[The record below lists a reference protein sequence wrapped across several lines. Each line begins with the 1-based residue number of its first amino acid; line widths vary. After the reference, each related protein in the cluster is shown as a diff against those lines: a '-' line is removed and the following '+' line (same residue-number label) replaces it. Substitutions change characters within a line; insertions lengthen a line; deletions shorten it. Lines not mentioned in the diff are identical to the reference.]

1 MKQRKTAVLLA
12 AVLCAAVRAW
22 GHEVHVQDFEG
33 EFALQR
39 LTDHIYVAH
48 GPQEFP
54 SPETQ
59 GFMNNPAFVV
69 TDAGVVV
76 VDPGSSVQ
84 IGRKLLDSIARVSD
98 KPVVA
103 VFNTHVHGDH
113 WLGNQAI
120 RQAYPGVAIY
130 AHQRMIERVE
140 AGEGEGWVK
149 LFERMTDGATA
160 GTRVVAPNIGL
171 HGGEVIRIGGM
182 PFRIHHTG
190 KAHSDTDI
198 MIEVPK
204 DRGIFLG
211 DIVTN
216 RRVQS
221 ARPQDSDILGQI
233 HAVEFVLGTDNDWF
247 IPGHGFSGGRELPE
261 QQLTFLKDLYAS
273 VKKHYDEGLADFE
286 MVEPVKQDLAA
297 YRDWY
302 NFDELGRVI
311 GSVYLR
317 VEEDSF

>member
-1 MKQRKTAVLLA
+1 MRSIVLLQVA
-12 AVLCAAVRAW
+12 ALLCVGRVW
-22 GHEVHVQDFEG
+22 GHEVDVNDFKG
-33 EFALQR
+33 DFALQR
-39 LTDHIYVAH
+39 LTEHIYVTH
-48 GPQEFP
+48 GPQQFP
-54 SPETQ
+54 NPETQ
-59 GFMNNPAFVV
+59 GFMNNPGFVV

-84 IGRKLLDSIARVSD
+84 IGNKLLDSIAQVTD

-103 VFNTHVHGDH
+103 VFNSHVHGDH

-140 AGEGEGWVK
+140 AGEGEDWVK
-149 LFERMTDGATA
+149 LFNSLTDGATA
-160 GTRVVAPNIGL
+160 GTRVVTPNIGL
-171 HGGEVIRIGGM
+171 HGGEVIRIGEI

-198 MIEVPK
+198 MVEIPK

-216 RRVQS
+216 KRVQS

-233 HAVEFVLGTDNDWF
+233 KAVEFVLGTDNDWF
-247 IPGHGFSGGRELPE
+247 IPGHGWSGGRALPE
-261 QQLTFLKDLYAS
+261 QQLTFLKALHAS
-273 VKKHYDEGLADFE
+273 VKKHYEEGLADFE
-286 MVEPVKQDLAA
+286 MRDLVKQDLAA

-311 GSVYLR
+311 SSVYLR
-317 VEEDSF
+317 VEEASF

>member
-1 MKQRKTAVLLA
+1 MQIRRLFFLLA
-12 AVLCAAVRAW
+12 AILIFPGQASSHDVKAM
-22 GHEVHVQDFEG
+22 EFEG
-33 EFALQR
+33 GFAVQR
-39 LTDHIYVAH
+39 LSDHIYVTH

-54 SPETQ
+54 SPKTQ
-59 GFMNNPAFVV
+59 GFMNNPGFII
-69 TDAGVVV
+69 TDHGVVV

-84 IGRKLLDSIARVSD
+84 IGNKLLASIANITSQA
-98 KPVVA
+98 VVA

-120 RQAYPGVAIY
+120 RQAYPDVRIY

-140 AGEGEGWVK
+140 AGEGEEWIK
-149 LFERMTDGATA
+149 LFNQLTRGATA

-171 HGGEVIRIGGM
+171 QGGEIIKIGDIL
-182 PFRIHHTG
+182 FHIHHTG

-198 MIEVPK
+198 MIEIPK

-216 RRVQS
+216 KRIQS
-221 ARPQDSDILGQI
+221 ARPTDGDIRGQI
-233 HAVEFVLGTDNDWF
+233 RAVEFVLKTDNRWY
-247 IPGHGFSGGRELPE
+247 IPGHGSSGGRELPQ
-261 QQLTFLKDLYAS
+261 QQLIFLKKLYAS
-273 VKKHYDEGLADFE
+273 VERHYKKGLADFE
-286 MVEPVKQDLAA
+286 MRELVKQELIE

-302 NFDELGRVI
+302 NFEELGRVI
-311 GSVYLR
+311 SSVYLR

>member
-1 MKQRKTAVLLA
+1 MNLRRTVVLLA
-12 AVLCAAVRAW
+12 AVLCSTGRAW
-22 GHEVHVQDFEG
+22 SHEIEVHDFEG
-33 EFALQR
+33 DLALQQ
-39 LTDHIYVAH
+39 LTEHIYVTH
-48 GPQEFP
+48 GTQAFSSP
-54 SPETQ
+54 STQ
-59 GFMNNPAFVV
+59 GFMNNPGFVV

-84 IGRKLLDSIARVSD
+84 IGNKLLDSIARVTD
-98 KPVVA
+98 KQVVA

-140 AGEGEGWVK
+140 AGEGEDWIK
-149 LFERMTDGATA
+149 LFDAMTDGATA

-171 HGGEVIRIGGM
+171 HGGEVIRIGDI

-198 MIEVPK
+198 MIEVPR

-261 QQLTFLKDLYAS
+261 QQLKFLKELYAS
-273 VKKHYDEGLADFE
+273 VQQHYDEGLADYE
-286 MVEPVKQDLAA
+286 MRDLVKQDLAV

-311 GSVYLR
+311 NSVYLQ
-317 VEEDSF
+317 VEEASF